1 MSNLRQS
8 RRQQHLTP
16 ERREEDDI
24 DRRGTKRRESLTDYT
39 DHRAEKERM
48 EPQDKATGTQ
58 DTQGGAIS
66 LTQEDVVIK
75 EEAKGNSDLRADR
88 EQFTISK
95 QVASDGLPSRSSSG
109 ISGALSSG
117 IEQTRLPPHKRRRD
131 RRRSNNKGTARG
143 QSSTQ
148 KLTERMAQQ
157 PSLLE
162 RYEQRLQRTSSE
174 RPTTLLYANE
184 ASTSPH
190 KRERMAQG
198 REDNPTFRIQGRSQQ
213 HHGLGYEPP
222 GSEGQL
228 SEEEDTLSSLEEA
241 PSFQEF
247 AREQVLATQTPHE
260 KEALKNR

>member
-1 MSNLRQS
+1 MKGT
-8 RRQQHLTP
+8 RRQQYLTS

-24 DRRGTKRRESLTDYT
+24 DRRGTKRRQSLTDYT

-48 EPQDKATGTQ
+48 EPQDGAVHSQTAATDRQASKTPR
-58 DTQGGAIS
+58 GAIS
-66 LTQEDVVIK
+66 LTQEDVVIND
-75 EEAKGNSDLRADR
+75 EAKENSDLRADR
-88 EQFTISK
+88 EQSITSE

-109 ISGALSSG
+109 ISGASSSG
-117 IEQTRLPPHKRRRD
+117 TERPRLPPHKRRRY
-131 RRRSNNKGTARG
+131 RCRKNNKGTARG

-157 PSLLE
+157 QSLLE

-213 HHGLGYEPP
+213 HHGLGYESP
-222 GSEGQL
+222 GSGGQL
-228 SEEEDTLSSLEEA
+228 SEEIPCRL
-241 PSFQEF
+241 
-247 AREQVLATQTPHE
+247 
-260 KEALKNR
+260 